1 MLDDI
6 MDYDNC
12 TGKYYNRQDIDS
24 SSSDA
29 MTSSADHCQQHGLGQ
44 QQQQQQQQQNLRPGP
59 RRRGLVV
66 RIKRQ
71 GITFTRRLVK
81 LLGLAEFRYLLYSVS
96 QKLVH
101 KHKNLP

>member
-29 MTSSADHCQQHGLGQ
+29 MTSSADHCQQHGLG
-44 QQQQQQQQQNLRPGP
+44 QQQQQQQNLRPGP